1 MKHHQNGVQCN
12 PYILNSDIGSVSS
25 NSYAGTLAAIS
36 DDKSL
41 FLFKAIA
48 ISSPDANSL
57 RNKGKLTRK
66 QFYTRISRL
75 IKIGLV
81 KRSSGKYFLT
91 AYGSVVYDA
100 QKIIENAHA
109 NYWKLKAIDSLEVA
123 QDERSVRE
131 RKKIID
137 TLIDDK
143 ELKESLLERSI

>member
-1 MKHHQNGVQCN
+1 
-12 PYILNSDIGSVSS
+12 
-25 NSYAGTLAAIS
+25 
-36 DDKSL
+36 
-41 FLFKAIA
+41 
-48 ISSPDANSL
+48 
-57 RNKGKLTRK
+57 
-66 QFYTRISRL
+66 L
-75 IKIGLV
+75 IKIGLA

-123 QDERSVRE
+123 QDERSVKE

-143 ELKESLLERSI
+143 DLKESLLERSI

>member
-48 ISSPDANSL
+48 ISSPDANLL

-75 IKIGLV
+75 IKIGLA

-123 QDERSVRE
+123 QDERSVKE

>member
-1 MKHHQNGVQCN
+1 VKHHQNGAQCN

-48 ISSPDANSL
+48 ISSPDASSL

-75 IKIGLV
+75 IKIGLA

-123 QDERSVRE
+123 QDERSVKE

>member
-1 MKHHQNGVQCN
+1 
-12 PYILNSDIGSVSS
+12 VSS

-48 ISSPDANSL
+48 LTNPDANSL

-75 IKIGLV
+75 IKIGLA

-123 QDERSVRE
+123 QDERSVKE

-143 ELKESLLERSI
+143 DLKESLLERSI